1 MLRAEQRGR
10 VHGSWRVRMKDGTRL
25 ELPRESRMSWAA
37 AFDGLYDPAALAHV
51 SEFVRPDSVVLDVG
65 ASLGL
70 WTVPLGVLAAA
81 RGARVWAFEPN
92 PANVP
97 WIRGNVESNG
107 LTDTVTIRDV
117 GLGDRAERVTLVSAE
132 YGVGNGL
139 VAVDDGEESDKFTR
153 MQVTIERLD
162 DVELPARVSFVK
174 IDTEGYEA
182 AFLRGATETIAR
194 DHPVIFGEFA
204 PVWLRARGEDL
215 RGELGKLQYD
225 VFALEGSRSR
235 RWHSIDT
242 VARRALDLDS
252 SEPLPGNLLLLPR
265 S

>member
-10 VHGSWRVRMKDGTRL
+10 VHGSWRVRMKDGTVL
-25 ELPRESRMSWAA
+25 QLPRESRMTWAA

-81 RGARVWAFEPN
+81 RDARVWAFEPN
-92 PANVP
+92 PANIA
-97 WIRGNVESNG
+97 WIRGNVELNE
-107 LTDTVTIRDV
+107 LADTVTVRAV
-117 GLGDRAERVTLVSAE
+117 GLGDRAEQVTLVSAE

-139 VAVDDGEESDKFTR
+139 VAVDNGEESEKFTR
-153 MQVTIERLD
+153 MSVTIERLD
-162 DVELPARVSFVK
+162 DVQLPAPVSFVK

-182 AFLRGATETIAR
+182 AFLRGAAATIAR
-194 DHPVIFGEFA
+194 DRPVIFGEFS

-215 RGELGKLQYD
+215 RDELRGLEYD

-242 VARRALDLDS
+242 VARRPLDPAS
-252 SEPLPGNLLLLPR
+252 SKPLPANLLLLPR
-265 S
+265 